1 MPDNIPDVRE
11 LKIQGDLNKLQHYFN
26 EPNIKQWSVEM
37 LEQLKSLYEMGI
49 AMDPNDPVDWVI
61 GFDQSHPIH
70 LKVGAEVTRLGKI
83 LTMAQIYVDRK
94 TRETTDQS
102 KGGRRQIKREYD

>member
-26 EPNIKQWSVEM
+26 EPTIKQWTVEM
-37 LEQLKSLYEMGI
+37 LGQLKELYELGLSQ
-49 AMDPNDPVDWVI
+49 DSQDPVDWVI
-61 GFDQSHPIH
+61 GFNQSNPIH

-83 LTMAQIYVDRK
+83 LTLAKIYVDRK

-102 KGGRRQIKREYD
+102 KGGRKQIKREYD